1 MCGCNRVFAH
11 QLIPRQTNSRA
22 AAIDMQNMLTSF
34 REECQETCR
43 HQLVLA
49 GWLFS
54 AGYVVWNQKWQCL
67 LSIGTVA
74 LQPPT

>member
-1 MCGCNRVFAH
+1 MCGCNRVFA
-11 QLIPRQTNSRA
+11 QQFIPRQANSRA
-22 AAIDMQNMLTSF
+22 AAIDMQSMLTSSG
-34 REECQETCR
+34 EERQETCR
-43 HQLVLA
+43 HQLLLA

-54 AGYVVWNQKWQCL
+54 SGYVIWNQKWECL